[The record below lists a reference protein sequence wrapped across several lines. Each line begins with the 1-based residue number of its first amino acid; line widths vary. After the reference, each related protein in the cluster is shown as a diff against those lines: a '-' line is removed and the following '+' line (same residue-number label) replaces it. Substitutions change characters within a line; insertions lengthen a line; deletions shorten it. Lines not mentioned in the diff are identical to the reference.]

1 MASDDW
7 IIERADEADVEVLFA
22 LQKIAFLSEAE
33 VYGDYH
39 IRPLV
44 ETLDEALA
52 DFRRHVVYKAVIDG
66 CVVGSVR
73 AHLEGDTCHIGR
85 LMVHPELRGH
95 GLGTALIE
103 RIEEHFANARRF
115 ALFTGEASDGNLRLY
130 GRLGYREYDRRPVTD
145 AVTMRLMEKI
155 RPEGAPTN

>member
-1 MASDDW
+1 LTADDW
-7 IIERADEADVEVLFA
+7 IIERADEADVEALFA
-22 LQKIAFLSEAE
+22 LQRIAFLSEAE
-33 VYGDYH
+33 VYRDYH
-39 IRPLV
+39 IHPLV

-52 DFRRHVVYKAVIDG
+52 DFRQQVVYKAVVCDRI
-66 CVVGSVR
+66 VGSVR
-73 AHLEGDTCHIGR
+73 AHLEGDTCHVGR
-85 LMVHPELRGH
+85 LMVHPEFRGR
-95 GLGTALIE
+95 GLGVALMN

-115 ALFTGEASDGNLRLY
+115 ALFTGEASEGNLRLY